1 MIACAA
7 ADHLSR
13 GHVSALTLGIQSRME
28 LSDVMQMYIA
38 IIDLVRYRSEGELP
52 YRPYSDALH

>member
-1 MIACAA
+1 M
-7 ADHLSR
+7 
-13 GHVSALTLGIQSRME
+13 TLKELLIQE
-28 LSDVMQMYIA
+28 LDIA